1 MKKMIIDKIIKIGK
15 ENNAI
20 QAVYLFGSQAK
31 NQAGTNSDIDIA
43 VLLEDNYTKKSGE
56 IKVKLYEEL
65 IKAGIDNIDLV
76 ILNQAS
82 ALLSYE
88 VVKENYLLYKKEDF
102 DAASY
107 QSLAIRKYLDFEYYL
122 KKNQQ
127 KFKERILNG

>member
-76 ILNQAS
+76 ILNKAS

-88 VVKENYLLYKKEDF
+88 VVKENYLLYKKEGF

>member
-1 MKKMIIDKIIKIGK
+1 MKKMIIDKIVKIAK
-15 ENNAI
+15 ENKVI
-20 QAVYLFGSQAK
+20 KAVYLFGSQAK
-31 NQAGTNSDIDIA
+31 NQASQNSDIDIA
-43 VLLEDNYTKKSGE
+43 VLLEANYTKKSGE

-76 ILNQAS
+76 ILNKAS

-88 VVKENYLLYKKEDF
+88 VVKENYLLYKKEGF

>member
-1 MKKMIIDKIIKIGK
+1 MKKMIIDKTIKIAKG
-15 ENNAI
+15 NNAI

-31 NQAGTNSDIDIA
+31 NQAGVNSDIDIA

-56 IKVKLYEEL
+56 IKVKLYEEF
-65 IKAGIDNIDLV
+65 IRAGIDNIDLV

-107 QSLAIRKYLDFEYYL
+107 QSLTIRKYLDFEYYL

>member
-1 MKKMIIDKIIKIGK
+1 MKKKVIDKIIKIAREK
-15 ENNAI
+15 NVI

-31 NQAGTNSDIDIA
+31 NQASVNSDIDIA
-43 VLLEDNYTKKSGE
+43 ILLEDNYTKKSGE
-56 IKVKLYEEL
+56 IKVEIYEEL
-65 IKAGIDNIDLV
+65 IKAGLDNIDLV
-76 ILNQAS
+76 ILNKAS
-82 ALLSYE
+82 ALLKYE

-127 KFKERILNG
+127 KFKERLLNG

>member
-107 QSLAIRKYLDFEYYL
+107 QSLAIRKYLDFEY
-122 KKNQQ
+122 
-127 KFKERILNG
+127 